1 MGDRPEFVIQGEPAR
16 LFPVLSESSK
26 EGRALSILLACM
38 QSVDEF
44 GRALLSDLGLRIG
57 VRAKIESYTEVVL
70 KNGKEK
76 KLRPD
81 GLIVVRTGHKDW
93 SALVEAKV
101 GKNQLS
107 KEQLESYIDIAKQ
120 NNIDAVIT
128 VSNQFAPLPSHHP
141 VDISA
146 SYLRNMQVF
155 HWSWKYIE
163 TIGTLLINRDE
174 ISDSDHLYILSEMM
188 RFLEH
193 KSAGVQSFDQMPAEW
208 TTVLDLVHSG
218 GRLNARSSDVQRVVG
233 GWYQEVRDLCLILCR
248 RLEENVEIRVSRTHA
263 KESGTRLK
271 HDCEKFS
278 ETQTLTAEFSIP
290 NAASPLN
297 LVADFAKRSISASMK
312 VAAPADKK
320 TTKARLNWLLRQLR
334 SSIPDNLYVRLIW
347 PGRGANTQH
356 SLKSLLEDQA
366 IAEVPGKVVTSFEV
380 LYVRDLAGQF
390 GRRKSFIVELEKA
403 VPEFYAQV
411 GEKLKAWQAPAP
423 KMVGSMS
430 SPHAD
435 DLDEEEIRLNPSG
448 D

>member
-1 MGDRPEFVIQGEPAR
+1 MGERPEYVIQGEPAR

-26 EGRALSILLACM
+26 EGRTLSILLACI

-44 GRALLSDLGLRIG
+44 GRSLLADLGLRVG
-57 VRAKIESYTEVVL
+57 VRARLETYTEVVL
-70 KNGKEK
+70 KNGNDK

-81 GLIVVRTGHKDW
+81 GLIVVRTGQKDW

-101 GKNQLS
+101 GNNEIS
-107 KEQLESYIDIAKQ
+107 KEQLLSYIELAKL
-120 NNIDAVIT
+120 NGIDAVIT

-141 VDISA
+141 VDVNA
-146 SYLRNMQVF
+146 SSLKKVQLF

-174 ISDSDHLYILSEMM
+174 VADSDHVYILSEMM

-208 TTVLDLVHSG
+208 STVLDFVHSG
-218 GRLNARSSDVQRVVG
+218 GRLSARSTDVQSVVG
-233 GWYQEVRDLCLILCR
+233 AWYQEVRDLCLILCR
-248 RLEENVEIRVSRTHA
+248 RLEENVEIRVSRAHA
-263 KESGTRLK
+263 SDSGERLK
-271 HDCEKFS
+271 HDCEKFA

-290 NAASPLN
+290 NAASNLN
-297 LVADFAKRSISASMK
+297 LVADFAKRSISASMR
-312 VAAPADKK
+312 VAAPSDKK
-320 TTKARLNWLLRQLR
+320 TTKARVSWLLRQLK
-334 SSIPDNLYVRLIW
+334 SSTPDNVYVRLIW

-356 SLKSLLEDQA
+356 SLKALLDDQA
-366 IAEVPGKVVTSFEV
+366 IAEMPGKVATSFEI

-390 GRRKSFIVELEKA
+390 SRRKAFIVELEKA

-423 KMVGSMS
+423 KLVAEKNS
-430 SPHAD
+430 SHTD
-435 DLDEEEIRLNPSG
+435 GGEEEEIRLSPAG